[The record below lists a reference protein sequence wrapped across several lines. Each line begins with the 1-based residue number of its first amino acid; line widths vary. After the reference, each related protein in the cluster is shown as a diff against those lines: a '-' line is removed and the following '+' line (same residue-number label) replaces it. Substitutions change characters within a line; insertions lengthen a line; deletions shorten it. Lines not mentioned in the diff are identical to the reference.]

1 MNIPATPAADNSSA
15 ASRKPRLLVAEDEPG
30 LREVLCELLQ
40 PFYQVEAVADGEL
53 AWQALN
59 RTVPALLLTDLQM
72 PSLDG
77 LGLILRVRAQPA
89 FASLRIVLLTACD
102 DEELSFTRVADG
114 PDHIM
119 LKPFRC
125 DELLACLQVALSTQ
139 LLTEALSRR
148 RRKGL
153 NGHRR
158 LPPRTKRGLF
168 HGTARH

>member
-1 MNIPATPAADNSSA
+1 MNIPATRATDGLFA

-30 LREVLCELLQ
+30 LREVLCDLLQ

-72 PSLDG
+72 PILDG
-77 LGLILRVRAQPA
+77 LGLILRVRAQSA
-89 FASLRIVLLTACD
+89 FASLRIILLTACS
-102 DEELSFTRVADG
+102 DEELPFLSVADG

-125 DELLACLQVALSTQ
+125 DELLVCLQATVSTQ
-139 LLTEALSRR
+139 LLAEALSRR
-148 RRKGL
+148 TQNRLGGL
-153 NGHRR
+153 RH

>member
-1 MNIPATPAADNSSA
+1 MNIPATPATNNPFAESL
-15 ASRKPRLLVAEDEPG
+15 KPRLLVAEDEPG
-30 LREVLCELLQ
+30 LREVLCDLLQ

-53 AWQALN
+53 AWQALK

-102 DEELSFTRVADG
+102 DEELPFTSVADG

-119 LKPFRC
+119 IKPFRC
-125 DELLACLQVALSTQ
+125 AELLACLQVALSTQ
-139 LLTEALSRR
+139 LLTEALLRR
-148 RRKGL
+148 RQKKL